1 MGSSAAV
8 NGTVVAGPTT
18 NNMSSVS
25 SVAMVMTTSDSNS
38 ANPPKMVDA
47 LVQFPPRV
55 RTPPQVRRFQ
65 RFYLLCISL
74 LNMLVSIVLCLCF

>member
-8 NGTVVAGPTT
+8 NGTVAAGPTT

-55 RTPPQVRRFQ
+55 RTPPQVRRF
-65 RFYLLCISL
+65 
-74 LNMLVSIVLCLCF
+74 